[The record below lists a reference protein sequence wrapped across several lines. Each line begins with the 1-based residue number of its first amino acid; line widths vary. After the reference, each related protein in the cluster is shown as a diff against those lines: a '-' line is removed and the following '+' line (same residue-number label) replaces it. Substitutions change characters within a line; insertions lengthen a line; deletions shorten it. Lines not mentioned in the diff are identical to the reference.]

1 MRRKGTAWQTGV
13 VEDLDTLFGGFV
25 VEVSM
30 RIDASPE
37 DVWDLVTN
45 VSRVPEFSP
54 EVVRATWVEGG
65 PQEPVI
71 HARFAGTNKL
81 ADFEWTRVCTVVAA
95 DRPRV
100 FAYTVGDRFDGSPS
114 GTWTFECEADE
125 EGTVVRQ
132 RFAHAPEGRS
142 GTRLLA
148 EQDPAKAAA
157 IIETRR
163 GILERGMAST
173 LEAIKNVLERG

>member
-1 MRRKGTAWQTGV
+1 M
-13 VEDLDTLFGGFV
+13 EDLDTLFGSFV

-30 RIDASPE
+30 RMDVPPE
-37 DVWDLVTN
+37 AVWDLVTD

-54 EVVRATWVEGG
+54 EVVRAAWLEGG
-65 PQEPVI
+65 PQGPVI

-95 DRPRV
+95 ERPGV

-114 GTWTFECEADE
+114 GTWTFECVPDG
-125 EGTVVRQ
+125 EGTIVRQ

-163 GILERGMAST
+163 GILERGMKTT